1 MLREKRMRIHR
12 EIRKYL
18 EFMVVD
24 VAILVSV
31 KQVECFLDLLKILTA
46 QLPTMVLSS
55 SSSSSSSSILLLLL
69 LLLLGTGIMWLLL
82 LLLLPVLVIV
92 TPSSSSSSLVVTV

>member
-1 MLREKRMRIHR
+1 LREKRMRIHR

-69 LLLLGTGIMWLLL
+69 LLLLLGAGILWL

-92 TPSSSSSSLVVTV
+92 TPSSSSLVVTV

>member
-1 MLREKRMRIHR
+1 LREKRMRIHR
-12 EIRKYL
+12 ELRKYL

-69 LLLLGTGIMWLLL
+69 LLLLLGAGILWL

-92 TPSSSSSSLVVTV
+92 TPSSSSLVVTV

>member
-1 MLREKRMRIHR
+1 MREKRMRIHR
-12 EIRKYL
+12 ELRKYL

-46 QLPTMVLSS
+46 QLPTMVL
-55 SSSSSSSSILLLLL
+55 SSSSSSSILLLLL

>member
-55 SSSSSSSSILLLLL
+55 SSSSSILLLLL

>member
-1 MLREKRMRIHR
+1 MEKMLREKRMRIHR

-55 SSSSSSSSILLLLL
+55 SSSSSILLLLL

>member
-1 MLREKRMRIHR
+1 MREKRMRIHR
-12 EIRKYL
+12 ELRKYL

-69 LLLLGTGIMWLLL
+69 LLLLLGAGILWL

-92 TPSSSSSSLVVTV
+92 TPSSSSLVVTV